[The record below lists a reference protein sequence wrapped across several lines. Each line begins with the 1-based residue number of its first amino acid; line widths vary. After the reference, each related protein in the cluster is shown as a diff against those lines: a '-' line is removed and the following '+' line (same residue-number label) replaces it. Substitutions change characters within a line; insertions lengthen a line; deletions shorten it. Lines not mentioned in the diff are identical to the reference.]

1 MEHFPR
7 SWMVRLNGVNMT
19 ILYKFIYEINIPIE
33 ILFFPELDKII
44 LKFIWKNKYVQLAKK
59 LLH

>member
-1 MEHFPR
+1 
-7 SWMVRLNGVNMT
+7 MVRLNGVNMT

-33 ILFFPELDKII
+33 ILFFLELDKII